1 MPAVIESTFDKDH
14 QRILKVRYRVFVEEQ
29 GVPVELEQDDK
40 DPFCRHALV
49 VFGDQPIATGRLQAD
64 GHIGRI
70 AVLPAHRGEGHGRNI
85 LAFLEDV
92 ARQTGLNRGLS
103 GGPGGGHPVLCQAG
117 VSSIRRQVY
126 GGRHPA
132 SAYGKDLRLNTRS
145 GS

>member
-49 VFGDQPIATGRLQAD
+49 VLGDQPIATGRLQAD

-85 LAFLEDV
+85 LVFLEDV
-92 ARQTGLNRGLS
+92 ARQTGLNRVYLGAQVGAIPFYVKL
-103 GGPGGGHPVLCQAG
+103 GYHPYGDRFMEAG
-117 VSSIRRQVY
+117 IQ
-126 GGRHPA
+126 HQHME
-132 SAYGKDLRLNTRS
+132 KIFD
-145 GS
+145 